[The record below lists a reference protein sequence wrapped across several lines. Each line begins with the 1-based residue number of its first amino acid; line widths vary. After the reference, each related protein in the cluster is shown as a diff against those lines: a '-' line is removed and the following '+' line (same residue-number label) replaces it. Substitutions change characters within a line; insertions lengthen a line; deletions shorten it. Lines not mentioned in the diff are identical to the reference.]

1 MAYHVHICCV
11 GTNPDPSLAMTRSG
25 IPIDSVFLLC
35 ANENAYSSVNPE
47 MNQKLKQSENKIEF
61 ILSENGISSV
71 TKRRVNSWKFQEI
84 IDCILDIAADVEKE
98 HEDVSYHIN
107 FTSGTHV
114 MAGAV
119 SCAAF
124 YIGADLYYVLNKKE
138 HPEITAENETQTFII
153 PFIPDVQKLK
163 GETATVLFMLKEN
176 EEISNSTLLDKTQLS
191 PSKLGYHTKVL
202 KQYDLIQQSRQ
213 GREVFWSLT
222 FSGKV
227 AVKIL
232 KRPLKVNNTN

>member
-1 MAYHVHICCV
+1 MSYHVHICCV
-11 GTNPDPSLAMTRSG
+11 GSNPDPSLAMTRSK
-25 IPIDSVFLLC
+25 IPVDSVFLIC
-35 ANENAYSSVNPE
+35 ANEDAYANVNLE
-47 MNQKLKQSENKIEF
+47 LNQKLKQSENKIEF
-61 ILSENGISSV
+61 ILGENGIANVS
-71 TKRRVNSWKFQEI
+71 KRRVNSWKFQEI
-84 IDCILDIAADVEKE
+84 IDCVLDIAAEVEKD
-98 HEDVSYHIN
+98 HDDVKYHIN

-138 HPEITAENETQTFII
+138 HPDITAENETQTFLI

-163 GETATVLFMLKEN
+163 GETKSILFLLKEN
-176 EEISNSTLLDKTQLS
+176 EEISNNTLLSNTKLS

-202 KQYDLIQQSRQ
+202 KQYDLIQQSRH
-213 GREVFWSLT
+213 GKEVFWKLT
-222 FSGKV
+222 YSGKV

-232 KRPLKVNNTN
+232 KRPLKKDDTN